1 MFMVKFKRAFC
12 PKHSEQKYK
21 FYCKPCHILTC
32 YHCILLGH
40 NGHDLKSLDDLKE
53 EKLSAT
59 KKVCEKL
66 KEKLN
71 TLNQS
76 KKSMKSKEDQLKTQK
91 TTLERQITKKCS
103 EAVSRI
109 HKRGNQVKMD
119 LDNFYVPKLKDLET
133 VVNKMTFQCKIIEQ
147 ALQYAEFVCNGA
159 NDEIILSLDE
169 LKERLENLAKCDDDA
184 GYKGLYSYLT
194 TKTPNFTL
202 KINEP
207 NLNLLLDNEQTFS
220 KEIEE
225 KSGKSYSKE
234 DNSSDFVCLTDK
246 TTQTLE
252 EDFKKNNEKRDTM
265 KIKCKINK
273 MKSVDLTEDDD
284 KHKPYFTGVAW
295 IGENEFVAVDA
306 GNAKIKIYSLLS
318 GNILKKVKIAE
329 PLVVSVWDEGIAC
342 LSKDNQLTTLTRDLR
357 PQQIFPN
364 VSSIFSSLPSLNQL
378 TWIENTTIF
387 IRKKDTFTKIPLDVK
402 STQPIF
408 IRYACCLRSGI
419 FVISD
424 KTNTCVHLID
434 THGKIFRTLCC
445 NPGSITFDKYY
456 NIFVTFFDTASIWVY
471 DIDGTYI
478 TDLNF
483 DERPRSISILHDK
496 LLVAVERGCKVY
508 VYDITYK

>member
-194 TKTPNFTL
+194 TETPNFTL

-220 KEIEE
+220 KEIEK

-252 EDFKKNNEKRDTM
+252 EDLKKNNEK
-265 KIKCKINK
+265 
-273 MKSVDLTEDDD
+273 
-284 KHKPYFTGVAW
+284 
-295 IGENEFVAVDA
+295 
-306 GNAKIKIYSLLS
+306 
-318 GNILKKVKIAE
+318 
-329 PLVVSVWDEGIAC
+329 GI
-342 LSKDNQLTTLTRDLR
+342 
-357 PQQIFPN
+357 P
-364 VSSIFSSLPSLNQL
+364 
-378 TWIENTTIF
+378 
-387 IRKKDTFTKIPLDVK
+387 
-402 STQPIF
+402 
-408 IRYACCLRSGI
+408 
-419 FVISD
+419 
-424 KTNTCVHLID
+424 
-434 THGKIFRTLCC
+434 
-445 NPGSITFDKYY
+445 
-456 NIFVTFFDTASIWVY
+456 
-471 DIDGTYI
+471 
-478 TDLNF
+478 
-483 DERPRSISILHDK
+483 
-496 LLVAVERGCKVY
+496 
-508 VYDITYK
+508 